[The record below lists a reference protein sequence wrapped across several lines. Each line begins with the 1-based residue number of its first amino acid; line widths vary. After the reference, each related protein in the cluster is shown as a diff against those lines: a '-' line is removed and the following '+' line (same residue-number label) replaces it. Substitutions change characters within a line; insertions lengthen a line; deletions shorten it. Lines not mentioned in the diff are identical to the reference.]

1 MKLEQEFTIPVEV
14 DRAWEVL
21 LDVERIAPCFP
32 GMSLTSVEG
41 NVVNGSVKV
50 KLGPVLLNYNGVA
63 EFKEQDAANHRV
75 LIDAKGADVKG
86 GGNASAQ
93 VTATLHA
100 ISASS
105 TRCSIVTD
113 LNVTGRPAQFGRGM
127 MLEVGN
133 KVLGQFSA
141 NLAASLAA
149 GDQPAPAQPAAPH
162 LNSAAAPVAA
172 VRPAP
177 QPVEALDLLGAA
189 RGAALKRLAP
199 VAIAGVAAIALI
211 VWWSTK

>member
-75 LIDAKGADVKG
+75 LIDAKGADIKG

-100 ISASS
+100 VSTSS

-149 GDQPAPAQPAAPH
+149 GDQPPRHSPPPRTRTRPRRPWRPCDPHRNRSRRWTCSAPPAA
-162 LNSAAAPVAA
+162 
-172 VRPAP
+172 RP
-177 QPVEALDLLGAA
+177 
-189 RGAALKRLAP
+189 
-199 VAIAGVAAIALI
+199 
-211 VWWSTK
+211 